1 MTTRRLASL
10 VMIFGLLG
18 GLGLNALW
26 ARRAAPPPWP
36 GPVHELHTQVGAN
49 LDLAEL
55 ATLDDAALAARWQA
69 LREDGVSIL
78 RVRVPWAMIQPE
90 PDQWRWHGLDRVL
103 AAQDV
108 ADPFRIILV
117 LDGSPAWARA
127 PQDRDNPYA
136 PPQDVREFGLFA
148 ETLARHVASR
158 RKPDTVE
165 TSPWHV
171 AYQIWHEPNI
181 GPHWGARYADPQ
193 GYMNL
198 LREAYHS
205 IHRVQPGAFILMAAL
220 APTTTDDGFNV
231 PDPVYLDR
239 LLSLGAG
246 AFFDAAAGQAYGFD
260 QPPEAPPAAEA
271 LNFRRV
277 ELLHRVL
284 ARHGL
289 GERPFFITAW
299 GWWTPQA
306 PGLDPEASPW
316 RSIAVGTLSDYQQRA
331 WAWARSHW
339 PWAVGMTW
347 VQYVAGP
354 DEEPLRLGWVQRDA
368 QGQRTPAGQGLA
380 TLAHMAALPGAG
392 RYTPVQAQ
400 GYLSEPLSAEWR
412 WSPQAAD
419 PEGPGATYVLPFRG
433 RAVALQVQRGA
444 FKGYFQVW
452 VDHHPAPDLP
462 IDPATGDAYLFL
474 YDPDNRI
481 ATVPVARALPEGEHT
496 LRIRAQGGWGYW
508 PFLGVVVDDQPHPR
522 PWPFWPITA
531 GLTLLGLGVLAWG
544 WHDWRPELLPACW
557 GLTAMRREMRRLPGA
572 AVLARGLDGIAVY
585 GPAAAL
591 VTLPFLMRPVRL
603 GPIGF
608 PLHEFLIWISLAAAM
623 GAWLL
628 SPPASSSSQR
638 PRSAQRLLD
647 ISLFLLLL
655 IGFFAAL
662 NAKYRGYAFYDWRVT
677 FLSPAVFYLVIT
689 RVTLRRPRGMYVL
702 GHGALLGGALVSLIA
717 LGQFLTGHV
726 GLAEGVPRVQAL
738 YGSAN
743 NLALVLGR
751 LLPLALVLGFAPCP
765 KAQAQRE
772 QSIHR
777 WMGWVSA
784 LPGCQQVGKDISSP
798 SARLPWLWRGGY
810 LFIFLLMA
818 AAGFLTFSKGL
829 LFISLP
835 VGLFLL
841 FLFQPNL
848 RKPILALAVFTA
860 LALIP
865 FLHTPRLAHIT
876 SGTGRFRLYLWQ
888 SAWRM
893 WLDHPWLGVGPD
905 NFLYAYRSTYI
916 LPAAWEELNLSHPHN
931 MIFDLL
937 TRVGV
942 MGFVAGMGLV
952 LGVMGAGWHRLR
964 TAIGP
969 EHPWRPWVLGLWAGF
984 VAGMAHGL
992 IDNSLFL
999 PDLMIL
1005 SLLAAAVVR
1014 EGDS

>member
-1 MTTRRLASL
+1 MLL
-10 VMIFGLLG
+10 GLLG
-18 GLGLNALW
+18 GLGLNAW
-26 ARRAAPPPWP
+26 WTRRAAPPPWP
-36 GPVHELHTQVGAN
+36 GPAHELHTQVGAN

-55 ATLDDAALAARWQA
+55 ATLDDAALTARWGA
-69 LREDGVSIL
+69 LQEDGVSIL
-78 RVRVPWAMIQPE
+78 RVRVPWAMIQPT
-90 PDQWRWHGLDRVL
+90 PDQWQWDALDRVL
-103 AAQDV
+103 SPQGALQR
-108 ADPFRIILV
+108 FRVILV

-127 PQDRDNPYA
+127 PQDQDNPYA
-136 PPQDVREFGLFA
+136 PPQEPRAFGIFA
-148 ETLARHVASR
+148 ETLARHVASLWEPGPEGDWR
-158 RKPDTVE
+158 
-165 TSPWHV
+165 V

-198 LREAYHS
+198 LREAHHS
-205 IHRVQPGAFILMAAL
+205 IRQAQPGAFILMAAL

-260 QPPEAPPAAEA
+260 QPPEASPAAEA

-277 ELLHRVL
+277 ELLHDVL

-289 GERPFFITAW
+289 GERPLFITAW

-316 RSIAVGTLSDYQQRA
+316 RSIPGADLLDYQQRG
-331 WAWARSHW
+331 WRWARLHW

-354 DEEPLRLGWVQRDA
+354 EDAPLRLGWVQRDA
-368 QGQRTPAGQGLA
+368 QGQRTPAGQGVA
-380 TLAHMAALPGAG
+380 ALAHTNLVPGTG
-392 RYTPVQAQ
+392 RYTPAQAQ
-400 GYLSEPLSAEWR
+400 GYLPGPLPGGWR

-419 PEGPGATYVLPFRG
+419 PEGPDATYVLPFQG

-452 VDHHPAPDLP
+452 IDDQPAPDLP
-462 IDPATGDAYLFL
+462 MDPATGDAYLFL
-474 YDPDNRI
+474 YDPDNRA

-496 LRIRAQGGWGYW
+496 LRVRAQGGWGYW
-508 PFLGVVVDDQPHPR
+508 PFLGVVVDARPHPR

-544 WHDWRPELLPACW
+544 WRDWRPATPPACW
-557 GLTAMRREMRRLPGA
+557 GLTTLRMEMSRLPGA
-572 AVLARGLDGIAVY
+572 RMVARGLDGIAVY

-591 VTLPFLMRPVRL
+591 VTLPLLMRPVHV

-608 PLHEFLIWISLAAAM
+608 PLHEFLIWVSLAAAV

-628 SPPASSSSQR
+628 SSPASSSSSR
-638 PRSAQRLLD
+638 PRGHPRLLD
-647 ISLFLLLL
+647 ISLLLLLL

-662 NAKYRGYAFYDWRVT
+662 NAKYKGYAFYDWRVT

-689 RVTLRRPRGMYVL
+689 RLTLRRPQGMRVL

-726 GLAEGVPRVQAL
+726 GMAEGVPRVQAL

-751 LLPLALVLGFAPCP
+751 LLPLALVLGFSVSGT
-765 KAQAQRE
+765 KAR
-772 QSIHR
+772 
-777 WMGWVSA
+777 
-784 LPGCQQVGKDISSP
+784 K
-798 SARLPWLWRGGY
+798 GGY
-810 LFIFLLMA
+810 LVIFLLML

-841 FLFQPNL
+841 FFFQPHL
-848 RKPILALAVFTA
+848 RKPILVLAVLAA

-905 NFLYAYRSTYI
+905 NFLYAYRSTYV

-931 MIFDLL
+931 VIFDLL

-952 LGVMGAGWHRLR
+952 LGVIGTGFQRLR
-964 TAIGP
+964 GP
-969 EHPWRPWVLGLWAGF
+969 VGLEHPWRPWVLGLWAGF

-1005 SLLAAAVVR
+1005 SLLAAAVIYTGER
-1014 EGDS
+1014 EGGRGGP